1 MPVVQVPLYVEPEIY
16 KDLLSGKLIRHGG
29 VIRDTAGHIIKHLAD
44 APMKNEAAEQ
54 AVQVAQKAGKFDKVI
69 DVLKANKKTVIIGT
83 VVAATVAIGTG
94 IYVHAQNK
102 KVKKMIQVP
111 DEIVQFEKSLQEYL
125 EAARKGAMDVH
136 HIDTLLEATNKLENK
151 DDASKYR
158 LDLSIGDL
166 KTLIQT
172 IFTYTERLAKAN
184 NYDISEFNAANAHTE
199 NNIILLTNHL
209 RMQKKIYEEA
219 A

>member
-1 MPVVQVPLYVEPEIY
+1 M
-16 KDLLSGKLIRHGG
+16 
-29 VIRDTAGHIIKHLAD
+29 
-44 APMKNEAAEQ
+44 
-54 AVQVAQKAGKFDKVI
+54 
-69 DVLKANKKTVIIGT
+69 LKANKKTVIIGT

-209 RMQKKIYEEA
+209 RMQKKIFEEA

>member
-16 KDLLSGKLIRHGG
+16 KGLLSGDLIRHGG

-44 APMKNEAAEQ
+44 APMKKEAAEQ
-54 AVQVAQKAGKFDKVI
+54 AVQVAQKAGKLDKVI

-94 IYVHAQNK
+94 IYVHTQNK

-151 DDASKYR
+151 DDA
-158 LDLSIGDL
+158 
-166 KTLIQT
+166 
-172 IFTYTERLAKAN
+172 
-184 NYDISEFNAANAHTE
+184 
-199 NNIILLTNHL
+199 
-209 RMQKKIYEEA
+209 
-219 A
+219 